1 MSRST
6 TSGHRVRRVATAV
19 LPVAVALGLGAC
31 GEAEKAPLPRATA
44 ANGTVFNS
52 ADAEFANDLL
62 VQRAREF
69 ALIDL
74 TLERPLDSELTAFVD
89 GARTVRATEIE
100 QVTTW
105 LTDWDKEVPA
115 TIRDHAAAHAGGH
128 HFEEVENASD
138 AEFAEAWV
146 AAYRKELEA
155 SDEIAAAEVAQG
167 IFSDAKALAADV
179 DDANEAEAEQLAELA
194 G

>member
-1 MSRST
+1 MS
-6 TSGHRVRRVATAV
+6 VRRVASAV
-19 LPVAVALGLGAC
+19 LTVAVAFGLGAC
-31 GEAEKAPLPRATA
+31 GEEEKAPLPRETA

-52 ADAEFANDLL
+52 ADATFANDLL

-74 TLERPLDSELTAFVD
+74 TLERPLDTELTAFVD
-89 GARTVRATEIE
+89 GARAVRAAEIE

-128 HFEEVENASD
+128 HFEEIESATD
-138 AEFAEAWV
+138 AEFAEVWV
-146 AAYRKELEA
+146 AAYREELEA
-155 SDEIAAAEVAQG
+155 SGDIAAAEAAEGV
-167 IFSDAKALAADV
+167 FSGAKTLAADV
-179 DDANEAEAEQLAELA
+179 EDTNESEMQQLAQLS

>member
-1 MSRST
+1 MS
-6 TSGHRVRRVATAV
+6 VRRAAAV
-19 LPVAVALGLGAC
+19 LTLTLALGLAAC
-31 GEAEKAPLPRATA
+31 GAEEKTPLPRETA
-44 ANGTVFNS
+44 ADGTVFNS

-74 TLERPLDSELTAFVD
+74 TLDRPLDSDLTAFID
-89 GARTVRATEIE
+89 GARTVRAAEIE

-115 TIRDHAAAHAGGH
+115 TIRDHAASHEGVH
-128 HFEEVENASD
+128 HFTELEKASD
-138 AEFAEAWV
+138 AEFAEAWI
-146 AAYRKELEA
+146 AAFGKELEA
-155 SDEIAAAEVAQG
+155 SDGIAEAEA
-167 IFSDAKALAADV
+167 DAGLFEDARALAADV
-179 DDANEAEAEQLAELA
+179 EESNDREAAQLEALV